1 MSDLALWLLAWAFF
15 IWGVL
20 GLVLFLTND
29 RSDATPAL
37 GNPSSLD

>member
-20 GLVLFLTND
+20 GLVLLFLLCLKKAFFD
-29 RSDATPAL
+29 Q
-37 GNPSSLD
+37 